1 MESLPQT
8 QSCFACGHSNPLG
21 LNLAFRQDGDSI
33 LTTWVPVEHQTGF
46 SNTIHGGLIATVLD
60 EIMAWTCGVL
70 GGRFAYS
77 VDLQIRYSQPLQ
89 PGQEVTGIGFLNE
102 NRRKKIFNT
111 GAKLMVG
118 DTEIASATGK
128 YLAVKASVEDR
139 LWPEFGE
146 QAAALQALRAKNDK
160 DEQNQKD

>member
-8 QSCFACGHSNPLG
+8 KSCFACGHSNPLG
-21 LNLAFRQDGDSI
+21 LNLDFRQDGDKI
-33 LTTWVPVEHQTGF
+33 LTSWIPSEHQTGF

-89 PGQEVTGIGFLNE
+89 PGQEVTGIGFLNK
-102 NRRKKIFNT
+102 NRRQRIFNT

-118 DTEIASATGK
+118 ETEIASATGK

-139 LWPEFGE
+139 LWSEFGE
-146 QAAALQALRAKNDK
+146 EATTLKAIRAKND
-160 DEQNQKD
+160 QG